1 MRSWVNA
8 HVRQIRRQPAFT
20 LTELLVVIGII
31 AILISILLPTIS
43 AARGRAMRLACMS
56 NLRQLGICMYE
67 YANTFHDR
75 LPNGN
80 PPEKWQDYD
89 GANGIMTIFN
99 LEFVKDPA
107 VFHCPAQNDS
117 IPSEIVTADFGLPNS
132 ARRSYDFFFL
142 YFPPELCP
150 SITKLKGRAP
160 LAWDRDAADPS
171 TDPSADPRPAVN
183 HGKMVGGNVLFADG
197 HADWQ
202 PAKLWEGTSWPT
214 PANEFYPN

>member
-56 NLRQLGICMYE
+56 NLRQLGICMYT

-80 PPEKWQDYD
+80 SPEVGIDYD
-89 GANGIMTIFN
+89 GANRVMTDFN

-107 VFHCPAQNDS
+107 IFHCPAQSDS
-117 IPSEIVTADFGLPNS
+117 SPTNIVTADPMLPNS
-132 ARRSYDFFFL
+132 ARQSYDFFFL
-142 YFPPELCP
+142 YWPPEFGP
-150 SITKLKGRAP
+150 IITRLKGQAP

-171 TDPSADPRPAVN
+171 PDPTAAVN

-197 HADWQ
+197 HVDWQ
-202 PAKLWEGTSWPT
+202 PAKLWEGTNWPA